1 MSAEKEQ
8 AQLQTDAQ
16 PPVPSSLTAKVF
28 GDASAQAEVHPD
40 QVEGSRKDLPKA
52 DVVPEHVKAIPA
64 ANAEEVPRVADGDE
78 ERATDPGVMDLGWSE
93 DPRIPIPVLH
103 GLKNEDVWQLVRRFN
118 KQTYHLKALK
128 PGQEPQ
134 GGIDVNIAD
143 KDEFTPDKLRSTLE
157 RLYMTIG
164 LGLAAFF
171 KHIARLRS
179 WKEYKRTTV
188 FLVAYL
194 IGWVLNYPMTVLF
207 TLLTILLASP
217 RSRRVLFPPAPL
229 AAISAKTGEARVPK
243 AGHLGSESL
252 TGAAESYKGEAV
264 EQEATN
270 LVGSVAHMAV
280 STAIGNDSSK
290 VQHHNT
296 DDGDQG
302 DVSIDDDATEAEVD
316 GEKRLAKE
324 EENTPDPA
332 SMALASKDAQS
343 KVKGDKKHADNQKD
357 HSAEAVHSSVWAGA
371 QPLLHA
377 LEDVADTWERFGNAL
392 SPTPPFAQHRPRL
405 FIAGAVAMPLLLASL
420 VVTNTMVYRGTTFG
434 LGFGFFGQPLF
445 DRLKISDVRKWL
457 DEKVP
462 DWPRY
467 LELRNSL
474 LKGVPTNAQLTM
486 TLLRIGEAN
495 KSPLPP
501 PPPAVNAPVPTAKE
515 GHEMAADVPPEYE
528 AELKEHHDEIQQGD
542 VSAEGGQD
550 DDAASKTSKKKKPS
564 RILGFFKGTVK
575 AGTNTVLGTNAVKAE
590 ALRLEHARRKKG
602 VVKKD
607 VSREAV
613 GDGPTSF
620 HARLHGKKGLVLIS
634 TTSTTP
640 CVSFERAWPA
650 TAKAAHAAYEK
661 ALEQSQ
667 SQSQG
672 KTKGAGEDGEE
683 GDGQESAMVK
693 TLRETAEKAR
703 PTAEFSILVDDI
715 VSLKKLGGLG
725 WKTKIVVGWAL
736 ESQVAD
742 GLEIETTDGKKH
754 VITAMPRRDEVFN
767 RLASLGKAHQWEAW

>member
-1 MSAEKEQ
+1 MATDTGEQ
-8 AQLQTDAQ
+8 EAGGQ
-16 PPVPSSLTAKVF
+16 PPVQSSLTAKVL
-28 GDASAQAEVHPD
+28 GDASAHAEADPE

-52 DVVPEHVKAIPA
+52 EVVPEHVKAIPA
-64 ANAEEVPRVADGDE
+64 ANADEVPRVADGDE
-78 ERATDPGVMDLGWSE
+78 ERATDPGVTDLGWSE
-93 DPRIPIPVLH
+93 DPKIPIPVLH

-118 KQTYHLKALK
+118 KQVYHLKALK
-128 PGQEPQ
+128 PDEEPQ
-134 GGIDVNIAD
+134 GGIDLNIAD

-164 LGLAAFF
+164 LGMAAFF
-171 KHIARLRS
+171 KHIARIRS
-179 WKEYKRTTV
+179 WKEYKRTIF
-188 FLVAYL
+188 FLALYSVAWL
-194 IGWVLNYPMTVLF
+194 LNYPMTLLF
-207 TLLTILLASP
+207 TLLTVLLASP
-217 RSRRVLFPPAPL
+217 RGRRILFPPAPL
-229 AAISAKTGEARVPK
+229 AAISAKTGAARVPK

-264 EQEATN
+264 EQEASN
-270 LVGSVAHMAV
+270 VVGSVAHMAV

-290 VQHHNT
+290 VQQHVT
-296 DDGDQG
+296 DD
-302 DVSIDDDATEAEVD
+302 DDDDDSDGAED
-316 GEKRLAKE
+316 EKRSLAKRE
-324 EENTPDPA
+324 EEATPDPA
-332 SMALASKDAQS
+332 DMALASKDAHS

-357 HSAEAVHSSVWAGA
+357 HSADAVHQSVWEGA

-405 FIAGAVAMPLLLASL
+405 FIAGAVAVPLLLASL
-420 VVTNTMVYRGTTFG
+420 IVTNTMVYRGTTFG
-434 LGFGFFGQPLF
+434 LGFAFFGQPLF

-474 LKGVPTNAQLTM
+474 LKGVPTDAQLTM

-515 GHEMAADVPPEYE
+515 GHEMSEDVPPEYE
-528 AELKEHHDEIQQGD
+528 DELKKDHDEQQQQQQ
-542 VSAEGGQD
+542 QD
-550 DDAASKTSKKKKPS
+550 GSGKEVADEPSKKKKPS
-564 RILGFFKGTVK
+564 RLLGFFKGTVK

-590 ALRLEHARRKKG
+590 ALRLENARRKKG

-620 HARLHGKKGLVLIS
+620 HARHHGKKGLVLIS

-640 CVSFERAWPA
+640 CVSFEKAWPA

-661 ALEQSQ
+661 ALEQSED
-667 SQSQG
+667 
-672 KTKGAGEDGEE
+672 KDDGEDGET
-683 GDGQESAMVK
+683 QIVK

-703 PTAEFSILVDDI
+703 PTAHFSILVDDI

-725 WKTKIVVGWAL
+725 WKTKLVVGWAL

-754 VITAMPRRDEVFN
+754 VVTAMPRRDEVFN